1 MLKISGHLPGS
12 SQREARAKP
21 QARAP
26 LSHRMALTP
35 HGSSHGAAQPQPHAV
50 QNPAGSTPSATKAL
64 GPTLRANPCPEVTDP
79 FCRLP
84 LSALFYSTRG
94 CSPRRP
100 AAVIGTARLHVLIS
114 PSGFQGSAA
123 THRMPRTKRGT
134 LPVVPPYLRA
144 NRFQGRSDC
153 QEEKTTLP
161 GMAVDVPE
169 LDRVAACTGVR
180 VQEFS
185 PGSLSAR
192 GAARTANRPKLPS
205 DGVYPCL
212 RTD

>member
-1 MLKISGHLPGS
+1 MPGVAEHVASRPPTPPSKRATRIPCENPYLP
-12 SQREARAKP
+12 P
-21 QARAP
+21 QKR
-26 LSHRMALTP
+26 
-35 HGSSHGAAQPQPHAV
+35 
-50 QNPAGSTPSATKAL
+50 SAEDGPP
-64 GPTLRANPCPEVTDP
+64 GPTFRANPFPEVTDP

-169 LDRVAACTGVR
+169 LDRVTACTGVR

-192 GAARTANRPKLPS
+192 GADRTVNRPKLPS
-205 DGVYPCL
+205 DGVDPCL

>member
-1 MLKISGHLPGS
+1 
-12 SQREARAKP
+12 
-21 QARAP
+21 
-26 LSHRMALTP
+26 
-35 HGSSHGAAQPQPHAV
+35 
-50 QNPAGSTPSATKAL
+50 
-64 GPTLRANPCPEVTDP
+64 
-79 FCRLP
+79 
-84 LSALFYSTRG
+84 
-94 CSPRRP
+94 
-100 AAVIGTARLHVLIS
+100 
-114 PSGFQGSAA
+114 
-123 THRMPRTKRGT
+123 MPRTKRGT

-169 LDRVAACTGVR
+169 LDRVTACTGVR

-192 GAARTANRPKLPS
+192 GADRTVNRPKLPS
-205 DGVYPCL
+205 DGVDPCL

>member
-1 MLKISGHLPGS
+1 MSVPVLSRLFVAGGSGAETPPCPS
-12 SQREARAKP
+12 ARRRRQPAF
-21 QARAP
+21 
-26 LSHRMALTP
+26 
-35 HGSSHGAAQPQPHAV
+35 AQKA
-50 QNPAGSTPSATKAL
+50 PAGPPRHRASKQGSRCPA
-64 GPTLRANPCPEVTDP
+64 LRANPYRELTDP